1 MADLQTDV
9 RYIKGVGETRAAA
22 LARLGIHTLR
32 DLITFFPRG
41 YEDRT
46 LMRPIRELV
55 PGENACVRAM
65 LAADPTGH
73 RISGGRTIVK
83 ARAVDDSGSLEL
95 TLRLL
100 SILRL
105 LFPYALLPSTTA
117 LGTIHPQGRE
127 LGLKAGGNVVMPNL
141 SPVRVRKLY
150 ELYENKICTG
160 EEAAQCRGCLEQR
173 VKSAGYEI
181 VTARGDVKR

>member
-95 TLRLL
+95 TFFNQDYRKSGLHRGETYIFYGRVEGTSLRRQMINPILEPEGRRQLTGRIMPIYPLTAGVSQLL
-100 SILRL
+100 L
-105 LFPYALLPSTTA
+105 
-117 LGTIHPQGRE
+117 
-127 LGLKAGGNVVMPNL
+127 
-141 SPVRVRKLY
+141 
-150 ELYENKICTG
+150 
-160 EEAAQCRGCLEQR
+160 
-173 VKSAGYEI
+173 
-181 VTARGDVKR
+181 

>member
-95 TLRLL
+95 T
-100 SILRL
+100 
-105 LFPYALLPSTTA
+105 FFNQDYPKAASTAARRTSSMA
-117 LGTIHPQGRE
+117 ASRGR
-127 LGLKAGGNVVMPNL
+127 A
-141 SPVRVRKLY
+141 
-150 ELYENKICTG
+150 C
-160 EEAAQCRGCLEQR
+160 AAR
-173 VKSAGYEI
+173 
-181 VTARGDVKR
+181 

>member
-1 MADLQTDV
+1 
-9 RYIKGVGETRAAA
+9 
-22 LARLGIHTLR
+22 
-32 DLITFFPRG
+32 
-41 YEDRT
+41 
-46 LMRPIRELV
+46 
-55 PGENACVRAM
+55 
-65 LAADPTGH
+65 
-73 RISGGRTIVK
+73 
-83 ARAVDDSGSLEL
+83 L

-127 LGLKAGGNVVMPNL
+127 LGLKAGGNVVMPKL
-141 SPVRVRKLY
+141 SPVHVRKLY

-181 VTARGDVKR
+181 VTARGDLKRSRRGFTETMCRMAIIGMSGGLDSRVAALLMRDKGYTCMGATMKLYQNEDIGLRRRAYLLFA